1 MFNGQLNNMVY
12 DKIDNIEIY
21 KGLST
26 DIYEALKFLQNATP
40 STPTGV
46 IQLNPRVKA
55 IVSEYETKP
64 ENENGYEAHKRYID
78 IQALLEGEERI
89 ACLPIE
95 WLQETKP
102 YSEDCDAAFYTADIK
117 HHPSEES
124 RLPSEESHLP
134 SEESHLPSSIIHHTS
149 SIILRPRFFTIL
161 FPQDGHMPQL
171 SITTPT
177 HVKKVVIKVAVP

>member
-1 MFNGQLNNMVY
+1 MVY

-21 KGLST
+21 KGLSP
-26 DIYEALKFLQNATP
+26 DIYQALKFLQNATP

-55 IVSEYETKP
+55 IVSEYETKAV
-64 ENENGYEAHKRYID
+64 NENGYEAHKRYID
-78 IQALLEGEERI
+78 IQALLEGEEMI
-89 ACLPIE
+89 ACQPIE
-95 WLQETKP
+95 WLTQTKP
-102 YSEDCDAAFYTADIK
+102 YSEDCDAAFYAADITPQ
-117 HHPSEES
+117 PSF
-124 RLPSEESHLP
+124 L
-134 SEESHLPSSIIHHTS
+134 T
-149 SIILRPRFFTIL
+149 LRPSFFTIL